1 MKKYLSSLSCLL
13 LPFLF
18 LVLSSLGSCN
28 EEKAKKTEEETE
40 EEKAKKTEEETEE
53 KPEETEEVNI
63 DKLIAL
69 LKKDTALDK
78 KGFTKVLQA
87 LKDGT
92 WNIDDAFDTTTGAK
106 REKYYKW
113 DKRAKPGD
121 WRTFVINVAEGGVKG
136 DHIPYFEYAKKK
148 GAKFDEIGKYGRNIL
163 HLLFDFDIDE
173 ATVNDLKW
181 LLDNLD
187 TKVIENIINV
197 RKRNE
202 DGSYT
207 QNHPLDYVTSK
218 KESTHKAQIIALL
231 KSKGAK
237 SGKKTTT

>member
-18 LVLSSLGSCN
+18 LVLSSLNSCN
-28 EEKAKKTEEETE
+28 EEKPKKTEEGD
-40 EEKAKKTEEETEE
+40 
-53 KPEETEEVNI
+53 I

-69 LKKDTALDK
+69 FKNDTSLEK
-78 KGFTKVLQA
+78 GGFTKVLQA

-92 WNIDDAFDTTTGAK
+92 WNIDDAFDTKTGAK

-121 WRTFVINVAEGGVKG
+121 WRTFVINVAEGGVDG

-163 HLLFDFDIDE
+163 HLIVNPVGEIGE
-173 ATVNDLKW
+173 ATVNELKW
-181 LLDNLD
+181 LFENLD
-187 TKVIENIINV
+187 DEVIKNIINV
-197 RKRNE
+197 KKKNE
-202 DGSYT
+202 NRGTDT
-207 QNHPLDYVTSK
+207 QNQPLDCVRSSK
-218 KESTHKAQIIALL
+218 YEAQIIDLL